1 MNFYDNAKLV
11 KNPCFIILLFKLLQL
26 LINLFCL
33 RYLKPLSAGD
43 AEEDLALG
51 SKMLYLSKQVN
62 TLQQHVELNKL
73 DRRTVCWEEVE
84 DLTDFPCLDEEQ
96 LRSLTCGTY
105 QLRLSP
111 SYAQEHIEGD
121 CAIQVHKEE
130 PGLLRVRLQSRHVSS
145 KSYLLWIR
153 YESGEICGWYCKCR
167 AGARVVGM
175 CAHVAAILW
184 YVGYARHHKDGKLG
198 VRDWGEFISDASL
211 VDDSDNSSDSEESEP
226 EE

>member
-1 MNFYDNAKLV
+1 MCAISN
-11 KNPCFIILLFKLLQL
+11 
-26 LINLFCL
+26 

-51 SKMLYLSKQVN
+51 SKILYLSKQVN

-73 DRRTVCWEEVE
+73 DCRTVCWEEVE
-84 DLTDFPCLDEEQ
+84 DLADF
-96 LRSLTCGTY
+96 TY
-105 QLRLSP
+105 QLHLSP

-130 PGLLRVRLQSRHVSS
+130 PGLLQVCLQSCHVSS

-153 YESGEICGWYCKCR
+153 YEAGEICGWYCKCR

-184 YVGYARHHKDGKLG
+184 YVGYARHHREGRLG
-198 VRDWGEFISDASL
+198 VSDWGEFISDASS

-226 EE
+226 VQRNELAPFFSSCN